1 MLWEMRDSEALAAE
15 GGSSWAGAVRELMT
29 TLAETGAESPVELEE
44 RLRREYAAWLSAA
57 DGTKIALYRDAVRGW
72 SGGVDIKD

>member
-44 RLRREYAAWLSAA
+44 RLRRE
-57 DGTKIALYRDAVRGW
+57 
-72 SGGVDIKD
+72 